1 MNERDRKKHT
11 ATSRLD
17 TSSLPRGPLNWV
29 FFPAALL
36 YHELLLR
43 AFDRQSDFF
52 TGTLVLVVLFAL
64 GAGLFWSL
72 LINLF
77 RHRQAATIVSI
88 AATALWTVLVCVEY
102 CCRSY
107 FKSYFALS
115 FIGNMAS
122 DVVGGFGD
130 TVLPDVVLP
139 RLPFILLA
147 FVPLALCILL
157 RRRIVTEQRM
167 GRWSLLFLLVV
178 CLLFGGIGS
187 GLARWGTYHDAYTYN
202 FTTDTGVTHF
212 GLNAS
217 VRLEITYAIFGHPSP
232 RLPDTDTK
240 TDVPDDTPVVTTPVV
255 YGENTMNIDFA
266 ALAENASSSAVARMS
281 DYFGSLTPSKQNA
294 YTGMFQG
301 KNLILFTAESFS
313 PWFIIEELTPTLY
326 RLTHEGFVFSNYYQ
340 PGWGQSTTGGEFA
353 VLTGLLPTWV
363 GGDVSFWASRY
374 DYMPLALGN
383 QFRALGYQTPA
394 WHNNTYNYYGR
405 NATHPNLGYDYEG
418 IGSGLTLATQ
428 DSSWPYSDLE
438 MLETTLDS
446 CVDAYLTT
454 GQPFH
459 AYYMT
464 VSGHGSYNWGQSMA
478 AKNRAA
484 AEAAYPNASAPVQA
498 YVAANLELEAALTY
512 LVDQLEARGI
522 ADDTVICLSAD
533 HYPYALAETG
543 VDYYAELTGRQDS
556 DLDTSRYRNALILW
570 CGGMDQPV
578 TVDTPCSAVDIVPTL
593 SNLFGLRYDSRLLS
607 GRDILADNYD
617 PASASGCIPLVVLPT
632 PVGNSWATAAG
643 VYEARTGTFTPAP
656 GVTLEE
662 GYVDAINRLVSAK
675 YTYARLIIQ
684 YDYYRIV
691 LGENFCVW
699 KTTRLLPLLI

>member
-1 MNERDRKKHT
+1 MKKGYLILQDGQVFEGVRFGAET
-11 ATSRLD
+11 DTVGELVFTTGMCGYVETLTDPSYAGQIVMQTYPLIGNYGIIREDFEGACCVKGYVVREYCDTPSNFRTDCDLD
-17 TSSLPRGPLNWV
+17 TYLKEQGVPGLCGVDTRELTRIIREHGVMNAAICDEI
-29 FFPAALL
+29 PADLTPI
-36 YHELLLR
+36 E
-43 AFDRQSDFF
+43 
-52 TGTLVLVVLFAL
+52 
-64 GAGLFWSL
+64 
-72 LINLF
+72 
-77 RHRQAATIVSI
+77 
-88 AATALWTVLVCVEY
+88 
-102 CCRSY
+102 
-107 FKSYFALS
+107 
-115 FIGNMAS
+115 
-122 DVVGGFGD
+122 
-130 TVLPDVVLP
+130 
-139 RLPFILLA
+139 
-147 FVPLALCILL
+147 
-157 RRRIVTEQRM
+157 
-167 GRWSLLFLLVV
+167 
-178 CLLFGGIGS
+178 
-187 GLARWGTYHDAYTYN
+187 TYAV
-202 FTTDTGVTHF
+202 TGVPTPP
-212 GLNAS
+212 
-217 VRLEITYAIFGHPSP
+217 LEP
-232 RLPDTDTK
+232 LPE
-240 TDVPDDTPVVTTPVV
+240 PDPEPEPEPTPVD
-255 YGENTMNIDFA
+255 YGYNMLDIDFT
-266 ALAENASSSAVARMS
+266 ALAESTGDSTLASLHRYMAAR
-281 DYFGSLTPSKQNA
+281 TPSRRNQ
-294 YTGMFQG
+294 YTGMFAG
-301 KNLILFTAESFS
+301 KNLILLTAESFS
-313 PWFIIEELTPTLY
+313 PWFISQELTPTLY

-374 DYMPLALGN
+374 DYMPLALGY

-438 MLETTLDS
+438 MLEATLDS

-656 GVTLEE
+656 GVTPEE
-662 GYVDAINRLVSAK
+662 GYVDAVNRLVSAK

-691 LGENFCVW
+691 LGENE
-699 KTTRLLPLLI
+699 

>member
-1 MNERDRKKHT
+1 MES
-11 ATSRLD
+11 TSPAQLD
-17 TSSLPRGPLNWV
+17 TASQLETPAASRHPLRWL
-29 FFPAALL
+29 FFPLALL

-43 AFDRQSDFF
+43 AFDSSTVFF
-52 TGTLVLVVLFAL
+52 DAALAPTALTAL
-64 GAGLFWSL
+64 GLGLLISL
-72 LINLF
+72 LANALPC
-77 RHRQAATIVSI
+77 RRVSRWAALILTL
-88 AATALWTVLVCVEY
+88 LWTVCVCVEY
-102 CCRSY
+102 CCKSY
-107 FKSYFALS
+107 FKSYFALT
-115 FIGNMAS
+115 FMVTMTGH
-122 DVVGGFGD
+122 VVGDFAG
-130 TVLPDVVLP
+130 TIPDVVLP

-147 FVPLALCILL
+147 LVPPVLAIVL
-157 RRRIVTEQRM
+157 RRRIVPEASM
-167 GRWSLLFLLVV
+167 GRRGLLVLA
-178 CLLFGGIGS
+178 LLALLTLGGGDAIGRFGPS
-187 GLARWGTYHDAYTYN
+187 AALFTYDFNTNSA
-202 FTTDTGVTHF
+202 VPRF
-212 GLNAS
+212 GLNTAL
-217 VRLEITYAIFGHPSP
+217 RLELTYAVTGVPTP
-232 RLPDTDTK
+232 PLEPLPE
-240 TDVPDDTPVVTTPVV
+240 PDPEPEPEPTPVD
-255 YGENTMNIDFA
+255 YGYNMLDIDFT
-266 ALAENASSSAVARMS
+266 ALAESTGDSTLASLHRYMAAR
-281 DYFGSLTPSKQNA
+281 TPSRQNQ
-294 YTGMFQG
+294 YTGMFAG
-301 KNLILFTAESFS
+301 KNLILLTAESFS
-313 PWFIIEELTPTLY
+313 PWFISQELTPTLY

-418 IGSGLTLATQ
+418 IGSGLTLTTQ

-438 MLETTLDS
+438 MLEATLDS
-446 CVDAYLTT
+446 YADTYLTT

-656 GVTLEE
+656 GVTPEE
-662 GYVDAINRLVSAK
+662 GYVDAVNRLVSAK

-691 LGENFCVW
+691 LGENE
-699 KTTRLLPLLI
+699 

>member
-1 MNERDRKKHT
+1 MGR
-11 ATSRLD
+11 
-17 TSSLPRGPLNWV
+17 RGLLVLALLALLTLGGGDAIGRFGPS
-29 FFPAALL
+29 AALFT
-36 YHELLLR
+36 Y
-43 AFDRQSDFF
+43 DFN
-52 TGTLVLVVLFAL
+52 TNSAV
-64 GAGLFWSL
+64 
-72 LINLF
+72 
-77 RHRQAATIVSI
+77 
-88 AATALWTVLVCVEY
+88 
-102 CCRSY
+102 
-107 FKSYFALS
+107 
-115 FIGNMAS
+115 
-122 DVVGGFGD
+122 
-130 TVLPDVVLP
+130 P
-139 RLPFILLA
+139 R
-147 FVPLALCILL
+147 
-157 RRRIVTEQRM
+157 
-167 GRWSLLFLLVV
+167 
-178 CLLFGGIGS
+178 
-187 GLARWGTYHDAYTYN
+187 
-202 FTTDTGVTHF
+202 F
-212 GLNAS
+212 GLNTAL
-217 VRLEITYAIFGHPSP
+217 RLELTYAVTGVPTPPLES
-232 RLPDTDTK
+232 LPE
-240 TDVPDDTPVVTTPVV
+240 PDPEPEPTPVD
-255 YGENTMNIDFA
+255 YGYNVLDIDFT
-266 ALAENASSSAVARMS
+266 ALAESTGDSTLASLHRYMAAR
-281 DYFGSLTPSKQNA
+281 TPSRRNQ
-294 YTGMFQG
+294 YTGMFAG
-301 KNLILFTAESFS
+301 KNLILLTAESFS
-313 PWFIIEELTPTLY
+313 PWFISQELTPTLY

-438 MLETTLDS
+438 MLEATLDS

-512 LVDQLEARGI
+512 LVDQLETRGI

-691 LGENFCVW
+691 LGENE
-699 KTTRLLPLLI
+699 

>member
-43 AFDRQSDFF
+43 TFDRQSDFF

-77 RHRQAATIVSI
+77 RHRRAATIVSI

-167 GRWSLLFLLVV
+167 GRWSLLFLLVM

-232 RLPDTDTK
+232 RLPGTGTN
-240 TDVPDDTPVVTTPVV
+240 TDVPDDTPAVTTPVV
-255 YGENTMNIDFA
+255 YGENAMNIDFA

-313 PWFIIEELTPTLY
+313 PWFISEELTPTLY
-326 RLTHEGFVFSNYYQ
+326 RLTHEGFVFDNFYQ
-340 PGWGQSTTGGEFA
+340 PGWGQSTTGGEYA
-353 VLTGLLPTWV
+353 VMTGLLPTWV
-363 GGDVSFWASRY
+363 NGNVSFYATANNS
-374 DYMPLALGN
+374 MPFALGN
-383 QFRALGYQTPA
+383 QFRALGYTTA
-394 WHNNTYNYYGR
+394 AYHNNIYNYYR
-405 NATHPNLGYDYEG
+405 RDKTHPNLGYDYQG
-418 IGSGLTLATQ
+418 QGNGLQLTE
-428 DSSWPYSDLE
+428 DGSWPYSDLE
-438 MLETTLDS
+438 MLEATLDS

-656 GVTLEE
+656 GVTPEE
-662 GYVDAINRLVSAK
+662 GYVDAVNRLVSAK

-691 LGENFCVW
+691 LGENE
-699 KTTRLLPLLI
+699 

>member
-1 MNERDRKKHT
+1 M
-11 ATSRLD
+11 
-17 TSSLPRGPLNWV
+17 
-29 FFPAALL
+29 AA
-36 YHELLLR
+36 R
-43 AFDRQSDFF
+43 
-52 TGTLVLVVLFAL
+52 
-64 GAGLFWSL
+64 
-72 LINLF
+72 
-77 RHRQAATIVSI
+77 
-88 AATALWTVLVCVEY
+88 
-102 CCRSY
+102 
-107 FKSYFALS
+107 
-115 FIGNMAS
+115 
-122 DVVGGFGD
+122 
-130 TVLPDVVLP
+130 
-139 RLPFILLA
+139 
-147 FVPLALCILL
+147 
-157 RRRIVTEQRM
+157 
-167 GRWSLLFLLVV
+167 
-178 CLLFGGIGS
+178 
-187 GLARWGTYHDAYTYN
+187 
-202 FTTDTGVTHF
+202 
-212 GLNAS
+212 
-217 VRLEITYAIFGHPSP
+217 
-232 RLPDTDTK
+232 
-240 TDVPDDTPVVTTPVV
+240 
-255 YGENTMNIDFA
+255 
-266 ALAENASSSAVARMS
+266 
-281 DYFGSLTPSKQNA
+281 TPSRQNQ
-294 YTGMFQG
+294 YTGMFAG
-301 KNLILFTAESFS
+301 KNLILLTAESFS
-313 PWFIIEELTPTLY
+313 PWFISQELTPTLY

-405 NATHPNLGYDYEG
+405 NATHPNLSYDYEG

-438 MLETTLDS
+438 MLEATLDS

-543 VDYYAELTGRQDS
+543 VDYYA
-556 DLDTSRYRNALILW
+556 
-570 CGGMDQPV
+570 
-578 TVDTPCSAVDIVPTL
+578 VDIVPTL

-656 GVTLEE
+656 GVTPEE
-662 GYVDAINRLVSAK
+662 GYVDAVNRLVSAK

-691 LGENFCVW
+691 LGENE
-699 KTTRLLPLLI
+699 